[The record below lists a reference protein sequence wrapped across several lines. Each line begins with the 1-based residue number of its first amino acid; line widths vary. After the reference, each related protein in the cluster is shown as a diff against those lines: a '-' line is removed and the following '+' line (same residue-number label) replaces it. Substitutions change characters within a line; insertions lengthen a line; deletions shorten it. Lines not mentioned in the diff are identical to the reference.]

1 MRKISFLGPEGT
13 YSAFALNKYDSEA
26 SRVPCRTF
34 SEALGLLESGKV
46 TDSIVPIENSLHGSI
61 VEVLDFLIETPS
73 VKIKNELLIKIDN
86 CLLSKSK
93 MELSEIEVL
102 FSHPQPLGQC
112 KDYINQNLSHARLVA
127 SLSTMS
133 AIEDLE
139 NSGLKGAVIGPK
151 WAAEQNKLNILE
163 EKIDGDLNNITRFV
177 ILSKKDSIESTGNKK
192 ISIVFSFDKDSPGSL
207 FEVLRPFAIRKIN
220 LTKIESRPTRKQLGR
235 YYFFIDIEG
244 NLSNPEMKKVLD
256 EILNYTSEL
265 KILGSYPKVNYD
277 F

>member
-177 ILSKKDSIESTGNKK
+177 VLSKKDSIESTGNKK

-244 NLSNPEMKKVLD
+244 NLSNPEMRKVLD